1 MTGHRVVTGKTLP
14 WTQEARRLLIVAL
27 VLLLAGCTSVS
38 RSTSDSFRLLFNRQV
53 EVSPEQVAANRFPQA
68 QIRTPDLSAVMVL
81 GYIDEGQQVWYAADH
96 AVFRLDANG
105 LLVGTTGLGR
115 DLQGRIIGASPF
127 GRLTDV
133 VAPITVQ
140 REYDWLPAY
149 AMGVQ
154 VQGTVTRA
162 GTDTVEILGRKREL
176 ARFEEVLRGGGM
188 KERNI
193 YWADPT
199 TGFIWKSKQYLAP
212 GYAVELVQLKPY
224 RQAKD

>member
-1 MTGHRVVTGKTLP
+1 M
-14 WTQEARRLLIVAL
+14 
-27 VLLLAGCTSVS
+27 LLLSSCTTAS
-38 RSTSDSFRLLFNRQV
+38 RSTSESFRLLFNRQV

-81 GYIDEGQQVWYAADH
+81 GYVDEGQQVWYAADH
-96 AVFRLDANG
+96 AVFRLDSNG
-105 LLVGTTGLGR
+105 VLLGTTGLGR
-115 DLQGRIIGASPF
+115 DLQGRITGASPF
-127 GRLTDV
+127 DRLADV
-133 VAPITVQ
+133 VAPVTVQ

-154 VQGTVTRA
+154 VTGTLTRA
-162 GTDTVEILGRKREL
+162 GTDTVEILDRKREL
-176 ARFEEVLRGGGM
+176 ARFEEVLQGGGM

-193 YWADPT
+193 YWADLA

>member
-1 MTGHRVVTGKTLP
+1 MTGHRVVTDKVLLSIR
-14 WTQEARRLLIVAL
+14 ESRLLLVAAL

-38 RSTSDSFRLLFNRQV
+38 RGTSESFRLLFDRQV

-81 GYIDEGQQVWYAADH
+81 GYIDEGQQVWYAADQ
-96 AVFRLDANG
+96 AVFRLDSNG
-105 LLVGTTGLGR
+105 VLLGTTGLGR
-115 DLQGRIIGASPF
+115 GLQGRIIGASPF
-127 GRLTDV
+127 DRLTDV
-133 VAPITVQ
+133 VAPVTVR

-154 VQGTVTRA
+154 VQGTLTRA
-162 GTDTVEILGRKREL
+162 GTDSVEILGRKREL
-176 ARFEEVLRGGGM
+176 ARFEEVLQGGGM
-188 KERNI
+188 KVRNI
-193 YWADPT
+193 YWAEPT